1 MALKEFEDSDAAFYL
16 ELCSALDVGR
26 RFRFGGTSI
35 APPARTAAVWDGV
48 LCHLVAVGVDS
59 RRRLGVVSLTSA
71 DLRNATAYLSAISDE
86 EVLGS
91 GLMVEAVALAIDYAF
106 ETWPWRKLYLEV
118 PEYNLESFRSGL
130 DRYFVCEGSLREHV
144 YLDGR
149 YWDVHVL
156 AITREMWATR
166 VVPSLAR
173 LRAP

>member
-1 MALKEFEDSDAAFYL
+1 MADEARRAQGVRGQRRGVYL

-59 RRRLGVVSLTSA
+59 RGGSGSSRSRPQICAMQRRTS
-71 DLRNATAYLSAISDE
+71 SAISDE

-130 DRYFVCEGSLREHV
+130 DRYFVREG
-144 YLDGR
+144 
-149 YWDVHVL
+149 
-156 AITREMWATR
+156 
-166 VVPSLAR
+166 
-173 LRAP
+173 RAA